1 MFQKTFLKLARARR
15 ARSGIIALCA
25 IGAIVLVA
33 VGPLPL
39 FANPGTVTVRV
50 DSATRAMPVNG
61 TFTVNIVADVGTE
74 MDPNGLG
81 AYQFDLAYDSNYLEV
96 ISVSDVSGLGSTDR
110 IEVMTSCDSSIFGA
124 SVWPGRSFE
133 KRG

>member
-1 MFQKTFLKLARARR
+1 MIVF
-15 ARSGIIALCA
+15 CA
-25 IGAIVLVA
+25 MAVIVLAA
-33 VGPLPL
+33 VEPSPLL
-39 FANPGTVTVRV
+39 ANPGTVTVRV
-50 DSATRAMPVNG
+50 NAATRAAPVNG
-61 TFTVNIVADVGTE
+61 TFTVDIVADVGTE